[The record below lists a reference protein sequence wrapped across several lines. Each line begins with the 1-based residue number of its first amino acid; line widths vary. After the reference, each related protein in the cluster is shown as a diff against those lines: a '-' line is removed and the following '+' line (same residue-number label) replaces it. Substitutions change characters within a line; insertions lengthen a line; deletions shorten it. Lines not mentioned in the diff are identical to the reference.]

1 LDIDHGTYPFVTS
14 SNTLPSAASSG
25 SGMST
30 KDIGYILGIV
40 KAYTTR
46 VGSGPFP
53 SELSNSIG
61 QKLGQIGN
69 EFGTVTGRQRRCG
82 WFDSVITRHSMEVAG
97 IDGIALTKLDVLDSF
112 KEIKICIGYKLY
124 NKKMKYFLPLII
136 ALSLLINPVNT
147 YAEELILAGG
157 CFWCLEHDLE
167 SLKGINFVQ
176 SGYSGG
182 DLQNPTYENH
192 EGHQEVVLVNYDSKL
207 VTLPEILRLYF
218 RNIDPLDGK
227 GQFCDRG
234 DSYRP
239 VIFFKDETEETDA
252 KNSILSASNELRV
265 PLEKISVELK
275 SKGKFWLAEEY
286 HQDFAERNELKYKF
300 YRFSCGRDQRLDKLW
315 GDNARSLNLWT
326 E

>member
-1 LDIDHGTYPFVTS
+1 
-14 SNTLPSAASSG
+14 
-25 SGMST
+25 
-30 KDIGYILGIV
+30 
-40 KAYTTR
+40 
-46 VGSGPFP
+46 
-53 SELSNSIG
+53 
-61 QKLGQIGN
+61 
-69 EFGTVTGRQRRCG
+69 
-82 WFDSVITRHSMEVAG
+82 
-97 IDGIALTKLDVLDSF
+97 
-112 KEIKICIGYKLY
+112 
-124 NKKMKYFLPLII
+124 MKYFLPIVI
-136 ALSLLINPVNT
+136 ALSIFISPVNAF
-147 YAEELILAGG
+147 AEELILAGG

-227 GQFCDRG
+227 GQF
-234 DSYRP
+234 
-239 VIFFKDETEETDA
+239 
-252 KNSILSASNELRV
+252 
-265 PLEKISVELK
+265 
-275 SKGKFWLAEEY
+275 WLAEEY

-315 GDNARSLNLWT
+315 GDNARSANLWN